1 MLLTKICWVSI
12 TTIMFAI
19 INALKQISPRDLMAL
34 VLIFTT
40 GANMIKG
47 ACQKRNSPFLRPV
60 CSATSPILD
69 FWLEAS
75 DLKYVIGAVLLTY
88 ALSLVYDKIRPAIRV
103 F

>member
-1 MLLTKICWVSI
+1 MFR
-12 TTIMFAI
+12 IMS
-19 INALKQISPRDLMAL
+19 ALKQIEPRDLLAL

-60 CSATSPILD
+60 CSTSPILD
-69 FWLEAS
+69 FWLDAS

-88 ALSLVYDKIRPAIRV
+88 TLSIVYDNVRPAIRV